1 MEDLISYKMSS
12 FVAIGKYISITI
24 DIILSYMQPIV
35 NKRLNQQKTITSTH
49 GKTIISLYQ
58 TLIIK
63 IIEYVP
69 FKIQNCLQH

>member
-24 DIILSYMQPIV
+24 RYHFIIHATHV